1 MLEIYFSS
9 LLKLEKNPTMYV
21 TDKFKWEKLN
31 LLKQTN
37 KKILFL
43 K

>member
-1 MLEIYFSS
+1 MLEIIFSS

-21 TDKFKWEKLN
+21 TDKFKCEKLN